1 MAARLMLPITA
12 RDIACAAYCRAPGG
26 ARFELSAVENVLK
39 TPSVT
44 QATFPAERAGGVLVF
59 TTQVSVRDRYRELQ

>member
-1 MAARLMLPITA
+1 MAALLMLPIAA

-59 TTQVSVRDRYRELQ
+59 TTRDSVRDRA